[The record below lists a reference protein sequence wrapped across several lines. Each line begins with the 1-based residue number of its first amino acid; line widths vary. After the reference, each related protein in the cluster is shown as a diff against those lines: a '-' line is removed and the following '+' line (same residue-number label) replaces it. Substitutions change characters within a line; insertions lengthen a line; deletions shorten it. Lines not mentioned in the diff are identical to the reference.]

1 VGHTLHFIADKPTH
15 VPPEAVRECVEA
27 GAVISASMDAHAAT
41 GDSAQLDLPL
51 MDEVERADKI
61 MDAVAVI
68 QTRNDPKQFTG
79 SGFPKVAAVSAQVGF
94 QVHQS
99 EINSAVERLREA
111 DRGRLDS

>member
-1 VGHTLHFIADKPTH
+1 VGHTIHFIANKPTH

-27 GAVISASMDAHAAT
+27 GAVVSASMEEHAAT
-41 GDSAQLDLPL
+41 GDSVQIDLPL
-51 MDEVERADKI
+51 MDEVDRADKI
-61 MDAVAVI
+61 MESVAAI
-68 QTRNDPKQFTG
+68 QTRNDPKQFTA

-111 DRGRLDS
+111 DHARLES